1 MVVVKNSVGA
11 PSVNNYSDHFR
22 PSKVR
27 LRGSE
32 WDTEEELI
40 FIYDLMRKIENFT
53 KKTGKCACS
62 IMKNIIK
69 EAEK

>member
-1 MVVVKNSVGA
+1 MAENKITGHCNICNS
-11 PSVNNYSDHFR
+11 DICF
-22 PSKVR
+22 
-27 LRGSE
+27 E